1 MARSHYE
8 SGEYEKALEVI
19 QTVSFTNDE
28 VSQGYGL
35 VLFLQAR
42 AIKGNKN
49 KAYKVTIKYSKKKAI
64 CYELIGDIVNAV
76 QTYEGVESLIAEYS
90 SMKCRLWAEW
100 SETALYRAVLL
111 GLGNE

>member
-1 MARSHYE
+1 MGWSCFCRQE
-8 SGEYEKALEVI
+8 LLKV
-19 QTVSFTNDE
+19 T
-28 VSQGYGL
+28 
-35 VLFLQAR
+35 
-42 AIKGNKN
+42 KN
-49 KAYKVTIKYSKKKAI
+49 KTYVVSIKYSKKKAI
-64 CYELIGDIVNAV
+64 CYELIGDIINAI